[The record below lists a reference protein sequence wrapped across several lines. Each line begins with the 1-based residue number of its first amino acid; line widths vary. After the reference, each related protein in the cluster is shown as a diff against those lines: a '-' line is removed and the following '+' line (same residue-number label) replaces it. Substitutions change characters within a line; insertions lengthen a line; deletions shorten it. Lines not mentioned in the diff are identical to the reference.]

1 MCLLRTPWV
10 ELRRERDGARVME
23 TVVSYPGV
31 KNCTAQRVM
40 YIERP
45 RVAEKRAYLALKRAF
60 DISGALVG
68 LAVLALPMSVIALI
82 IALIIALD
90 SPGDPIFRQERLGKD
105 GKPFTMYKFRSMYE
119 DAERDGPRWADA
131 DDGRC
136 TRFGAFLRRT
146 RLDELPQIW
155 NILKG
160 DMSFVGPRPERA
172 CFYRL
177 FEEYIVGFSNRLA
190 VTPGLTGYAQVNG
203 GYDLKPE
210 EKIVYDMEYIEH
222 RSVWMDLL
230 CILKTIRVVFCGDG
244 AR

>member
-1 MCLLRTPWV
+1 MRLLRTPWV

-31 KNCTAQRVM
+31 KNCTAQRAM

-82 IALIIALD
+82 IALD

-105 GKPFTMYKFRSMYE
+105 GKPFTMNKFRSMCQ

-136 TRFGAFLRRT
+136 TRLVRFCAGRGSMSCRRSGT
-146 RLDELPQIW
+146 
-155 NILKG
+155 
-160 DMSFVGPRPERA
+160 SSRA
-172 CFYRL
+172 
-177 FEEYIVGFSNRLA
+177 
-190 VTPGLTGYAQVNG
+190 T
-203 GYDLKPE
+203 
-210 EKIVYDMEYIEH
+210 
-222 RSVWMDLL
+222 
-230 CILKTIRVVFCGDG
+230 
-244 AR
+244 

>member
-1 MCLLRTPWV
+1 MSEQPVFHVATPILREKT
-10 ELRRERDGARVME
+10 
-23 TVVSYPGV
+23 SYKAV
-31 KNCTAQRVM
+31 
-40 YIERP
+40 
-45 RVAEKRAYLALKRAF
+45 KRAF
-60 DISGALVG
+60 DI
-68 LAVLALPMSVIALI
+68 VLSLLSLGVLLIPMLVIAII
-82 IALIIALD
+82 IAID
-90 SPGDPIFRQERLGKD
+90 SPGAPIFKQERLGLN
-105 GKPFTMYKFRSMYE
+105 GKPFTMYKFRSMCQ

-131 DDGRC
+131 DDVRC

-172 CFYRL
+172 CFYRM

-222 RSVWMDLL
+222 RSVWMDLH

>member
-1 MCLLRTPWV
+1 MYESCIKRLLD
-10 ELRRERDGARVME
+10 LLL
-23 TVVSYPGV
+23 S
-31 KNCTAQRVM
+31 
-40 YIERP
+40 
-45 RVAEKRAYLALKRAF
+45 LAAC
-60 DISGALVG
+60 V
-68 LAVLALPMSVIALI
+68 VLAIPMGI
-82 IALIIALD
+82 IALWIKKD
-90 SPGDPIFRQERLGKD
+90 SPGPVFFKQRRVGRGK
-105 GKPFTMYKFRSMYE
+105 KCFNILKFRTMRG
-119 DAERDGPRWADA
+119 DTPHDVPTHLLKNADSYI
-131 DDGRC
+131 
-136 TRFGAFLRRT
+136 TKSGAFLRRT
-146 RLDELPQIW
+146 SLDELPQIW

-177 FEEYIVGFSNRLA
+177 FEEYIVGFSNRLV

>member
-1 MCLLRTPWV
+1 MWCAPRSVSCLCFQCV
-10 ELRRERDGARVME
+10 HYLRRDRKSQFPTQHFPWEHGTKIPTDRG
-23 TVVSYPGV
+23 
-31 KNCTAQRVM
+31 
-40 YIERP
+40 
-45 RVAEKRAYLALKRAF
+45 
-60 DISGALVG
+60 
-68 LAVLALPMSVIALI
+68 
-82 IALIIALD
+82 
-90 SPGDPIFRQERLGKD
+90 IFS
-105 GKPFTMYKFRSMYE
+105 KFRSMCQ

>member
-1 MCLLRTPWV
+1 MSLAVVDCTETELSEQPVFHVATPILREKT
-10 ELRRERDGARVME
+10 
-23 TVVSYPGV
+23 SYKAV
-31 KNCTAQRVM
+31 
-40 YIERP
+40 
-45 RVAEKRAYLALKRAF
+45 KRAF
-60 DISGALVG
+60 DI
-68 LAVLALPMSVIALI
+68 VLSLLSLGVLLIPMLVIAII
-82 IALIIALD
+82 IAID
-90 SPGDPIFRQERLGKD
+90 SPGAPIFKQERLGLN
-105 GKPFTMYKFRSMYE
+105 GKPFTIYKFRSMCQ

-131 DDGRC
+131 DDVRC

-172 CFYRL
+172 CFYRM

-222 RSVWMDLL
+222 RSVWMDLH